1 MTLDFCCVL
10 LKKNRMRYIFAL
22 ILSFLVPSAANSTQ
36 PLWHLGD
43 PLAYMT
49 ARNPD
54 DAIAKRAE
62 LIQAIWGQ
70 ATPQLPPVANTF
82 PGNGNGGELAPKYF
96 GRTPASSV
104 WLVFAMENNVWAR
117 TYYATFPG
125 STCLM
130 IVNGGH
136 GEGFFNTQ
144 NLPNFSIPGVDAL
157 VRSLA
162 GKPCDIILSSM
173 PLQGENRFAA
183 AYVNI
188 NPDGPNTHN
197 QLALLKP
204 ATGSP
209 LKYFLGPA
217 LASLNYAL
225 SQRSYDKIGAVG
237 ISGGGWT
244 TSMLTAIE
252 PRIQRAYAVAGSVP
266 LAYRAA
272 DPEGDWE
279 QYNVPFSYLDIYAM
293 SVAEPGR
300 SFLFYNGKDPC
311 CFQAAAVTPWAP
323 HLSQAL
329 AGFPGEFSAF
339 ILNSAS
345 THDIHP
351 PVAEFIL
358 NDLAQ

>member
-1 MTLDFCCVL
+1 
-10 LKKNRMRYIFAL
+10 
-22 ILSFLVPSAANSTQ
+22 
-36 PLWHLGD
+36 
-43 PLAYMT
+43 
-49 ARNPD
+49 
-54 DAIAKRAE
+54 
-62 LIQAIWGQ
+62 
-70 ATPQLPPVANTF
+70 
-82 PGNGNGGELAPKYF
+82 
-96 GRTPASSV
+96 
-104 WLVFAMENNVWAR
+104 
-117 TYYATFPG
+117 
-125 STCLM
+125 M

-136 GEGFFNTQ
+136 EEGFFNTQ
-144 NLPNFSIPGVDAL
+144 NLPKFSIPGVDAL

-162 GKPCDIILSSM
+162 GKPCDIILNSM

-188 NPDGPNTHN
+188 PPDGPTTHD

-244 TSMLTAIE
+244 TSMLAAID
-252 PRIQRAYAVAGSVP
+252 PRIQRSYAVAGSVP
-266 LAYRAA
+266 MAYRAA
-272 DPEGDWE
+272 SPEGDWE

-311 CFQAAAVTPWAP
+311 CFQEAAVTPWAEP
-323 HLSQAL
+323 LTSVL
-329 AGFPGEFSAF
+329 ASFPGDFAAY
-339 ILNSAS
+339 ILYSAS